1 MSLTHRSDAGEAL
14 LVYTASGPVRG
25 VASAGIH
32 RFLGIPYAAA
42 PVGMR
47 RFGPTA
53 PAPEWVTEFDASTPG
68 PTAPQL
74 PYPGALGRLLPSVT
88 VPGDDYLNLNIC
100 VPAEP
105 GKYLRPVM
113 VFFHGGGLTRGSNAI
128 DGYDGGAFAR
138 DGLVFVAPNYRLGTE
153 GFGVLDGAPLNR
165 GLADQLA
172 ALDWV
177 ARNIRAFG
185 GDPRR
190 VTVMGHS
197 AGGNTVAALLAHP
210 RAASLI
216 QRAII
221 QSAPLNALPTKQSAL
236 ATHAMAHDL
245 GIDTTRPAFS
255 EVPTAEMLAAQT
267 RVAESGGPLSRAPGF
282 CLSIGLPLIPRS
294 PDEALEHDAGGGID
308 LLIGTTSEEARLWL
322 IPTGVADRVDRLALA
337 MARHRLHVPADALRL
352 FRSNRPDASNGEMLG
367 ALATER
373 LLRIPAQRLADA
385 RLVTGAVTHV
395 YEFSWPSPVQRLG
408 AAHAVELGF
417 VFDHLRGPDAVALLG
432 HDAPQE
438 LADAMHAAWVS
449 FAATGNPGWRPWDA
463 LRPVKTFDGAGNPV
477 IEAPRESERL
487 ALLRADRG

>member
-47 RFGPTA
+47 RFGPPT

-68 PTAPQL
+68 PTPPQV

-138 DGLVFVAPNYRLGTE
+138 DGLVFVAPNYRLGAE

-190 VTVMGHS
+190 VTVVGHS

-255 EVPTAEMLAAQT
+255 EVPAAEMLAAQT

-322 IPTGVADRVDRLALA
+322 VPTGLADRVDRLALA
-337 MARHRLHVPADALRL
+337 VARHRLRLPAEALRL
-352 FRSNRPDASNGEMLG
+352 FRANRPGTSNGEVLG
-367 ALATER
+367 ALATEK

-385 RLVTGAVTHV
+385 RLVAGAATHV

-417 VFDHLRGPDAVALLG
+417 VFDHLQGPDAVALLG

-449 FAATGNPGWRPWDA
+449 FAATGDPGWRAWDA
-463 LRPVKTFDGAGNPV
+463 RRPVKTFDGAGNPV
-477 IEAPRESERL
+477 LEAPRESERL
-487 ALLRADRG
+487 ALLSADRG